1 MATSAQTF
9 STPRQIGGDG
19 VLRGTGA
26 ALRLPPHLLGKLTT
40 TAGHPVAMVAEIIAL
55 PLLAV
60 ALGYLWARQD
70 PLQVTG
76 EFPWAWLAPL
86 LLALRYGPLAGLGGS
101 AVLLA
106 AWWALNPG
114 RLGSFPQM
122 YFLGGLILV
131 FVAGEFSSFWR
142 TRTRRAETVQMY
154 LDQRL
159 DHVVRQHYLLR
170 LSHDRLGRELIGR
183 PMSMHDA
190 LATLRDTGGDGASG
204 EQGAQALLRLLAQ
217 YCQLDCAALHSVVE
231 GQLVAEPAAVLG
243 VYQGLHAD
251 DPLVRQAL
259 ETRKL
264 CHISQAVTAQQS
276 SRYLVAAPLLD
287 LADEVYGLLLVQDMS
302 FFALHTENL
311 QTLKLLLGY
320 YTDGLSMNAL
330 AQPIVQRCPD
340 CPTRFA
346 FEIQRLAH
354 LQASADVPSVVVALE
369 LQPAARAQDL
379 AQQILRL
386 RRELDET
393 WLIDTPTRQVLALLM
408 PMGDGTSAEGYI
420 ARLEDWLQ
428 QKSQQSLAEAG
439 VFPHVLPLDGA
450 QPTRTVERI
459 HALAHAA

>member
-1 MATSAQTF
+1 MS
-9 STPRQIGGDG
+9 GDLKWNKIMG
-19 VLRGTGA
+19 ACLGTA
-26 ALRLPPHLLGKLTT
+26 F
-40 TAGHPVAMVAEIIAL
+40 V
-55 PLLAV
+55 
-60 ALGYLWARQD
+60 
-70 PLQVTG
+70 
-76 EFPWAWLAPL
+76 
-86 LLALRYGPLAGLGGS
+86 
-101 AVLLA
+101 
-106 AWWALNPG
+106 
-114 RLGSFPQM
+114 
-122 YFLGGLILV
+122 ILV
-131 FVAGEFSSFWR
+131 VQQVSGMVYATKQPEKMGYFVDAPEESAG
-142 TRTRRAETVQMY
+142 
-154 LDQRL
+154 
-159 DHVVRQHYLLR
+159 
-170 LSHDRLGRELIGR
+170 
-183 PMSMHDA
+183 
-190 LATLRDTGGDGASG
+190 
-204 EQGAQALLRLLAQ
+204 
-217 YCQLDCAALHSVVE
+217 
-231 GQLVAEPAAVLG
+231 AEPAAVLG

>member
-190 LATLRDTGGDGASG
+190 LATLRDTGRDGASG

-320 YTDGLSMNAL
+320 YTDGLSMHAL
-330 AQPIVQRCPD
+330 AAPIVAQFPD
-340 CPTRFA
+340 CPPTFA
-346 FEIQRLAH
+346 FELQRLGHIHRQTQVPSIVVVLECLERAIALDLPQQIQRLKREM
-354 LQASADVPSVVVALE
+354 DEIWCLE
-369 LQPAARAQDL
+369 APQRTTL
-379 AQQILRL
+379 A
-386 RRELDET
+386 
-393 WLIDTPTRQVLALLM
+393 VLM
-408 PMGDGTSAEGYI
+408 PLGDAATAEGYI
-420 ARLEDWLQ
+420 ARLQGWAAQ
-428 QKSQQSLAEAG
+428 QGHASLADAG
-439 VFPHVLPLDGA
+439 VFPHVIAPSSSA
-450 QPTRTVERI
+450 PETTVARI
-459 HALAHAA
+459 HGIAHA